1 MARFGAIDITRV
13 YAGALNNA
21 FPLTQALCLPYV
33 FRSVAHQR
41 AALDSGVADT
51 VLRGFESRDLVGLA
65 IYDSGARCFYNTK
78 HPIISPKDLHGLKL
92 RVASSDIFIQLMR
105 LLGANPTPMS
115 LGDTFSG
122 METHMIDGAEN
133 NMRSYHSSRH
143 FEAAHYWSQS
153 DHSYAPDVLLMSR
166 ARFERL
172 GADDRQLLLHTA
184 RASVTVMRE
193 HWDASEDAARR
204 AVLAYGVKANE
215 VDMPAFRAAAQPLLK
230 QYLQQPDIAAL
241 TLPATA
247 GPAQRLLDRIADIA
261 INCAVAALL
270 GLVVLDRAGH
280 PAAAGH
286 GDEPGRRLRRAYQ
299 PPLRLLPA
307 ARSHGPWRAPRGGCA
322 GAGGGGRAGWVHR
335 LLVGRP
341 AAGRAGH
348 QDRRRQPAAEHQLP
362 AAGRGWCADGAV
374 RAEPCVESAAG
385 PRRRQRRR

>member
-1 MARFGAIDITRV
+1 M
-13 YAGALNNA
+13 
-21 FPLTQALCLPYV
+21 
-33 FRSVAHQR
+33 
-41 AALDSGVADT
+41 
-51 VLRGFESRDLVGLA
+51 
-65 IYDSGARCFYNTK
+65 
-78 HPIISPKDLHGLKL
+78 
-92 RVASSDIFIQLMR
+92 ASSDIFIQLMR

-133 NMRSYHSSRH
+133 NMRSFHSSRH

-241 TLPATA
+241 V
-247 GPAQRLLDRIADIA
+247 DRIR
-261 INCAVAALL
+261 AA
-270 GLVVLDRAGH
+270 
-280 PAAAGH
+280 
-286 GDEPGRRLRRAYQ
+286 
-299 PPLRLLPA
+299 
-307 ARSHGPWRAPRGGCA
+307 
-322 GAGGGGRAGWVHR
+322 
-335 LLVGRP
+335 
-341 AAGRAGH
+341 
-348 QDRRRQPAAEHQLP
+348 
-362 AAGRGWCADGAV
+362 
-374 RAEPCVESAAG
+374 
-385 PRRRQRRR
+385 